1 MTFIG
6 KSALLSDEV
15 ILEKI
20 IQKVNSFQTKE
31 PIQYSFFFFFSSPS
45 YAQIA
50 QAAIRSNRT
59 QLAGMLVEQEQSLE
73 EQVFTSY
80 RGLCK

>member
-6 KSALLSDEV
+6 KSALLSDEA

-59 QLAGMLVEQEQSLE
+59 QSLE